1 MAQRDYIMRMIEQ
14 LGAALVSLRRV
25 ILGGTANRETVRRTL
40 RDSADSVGFNLDLA
54 RAATV
59 DTVRLLVAPTGEIEP
74 GRCWLIA
81 EVLYLDGL
89 DLELQGSVDDALHQ
103 YAKATALYE
112 LLEPEGLIIAGLPEA
127 TERLAEIEVRS
138 SALQAQSE
146 GRGGVRP

>member
-14 LGAALVSLRRV
+14 LGAALVSLRRL
-25 ILGGTANRETVRRTL
+25 ILGGTADRETVRRTL

-54 RAATV
+54 RSATV

-89 DLELQGSVDDALHQ
+89 DLELEGSVDDALHQ
-103 YAKATALYE
+103 YGKATALYE

-127 TERLAEIEVRS
+127 TERLGEIKQRVSDLARS
-138 SALQAQSE
+138 NC
-146 GRGGVRP
+146 RP